1 MKTIKHNPGKLSVLI
16 ISLIS
21 LLWYDGSAQVYIS
34 RGNGDSWQPMGEG
47 LPDNARVNTLVL
59 KDALI
64 LAGTEAHGLYARD
77 LKGKRWNVS
86 GTGLPRGAGITSL
99 AVHRNRIVAGTKGKG
114 VFLSADN
121 GENWTASSKGMQNM
135 FVRAC
140 ISRGPVLFAG
150 TNEGIYLS
158 YDDGASWNLSKGGIQ
173 VNAFG
178 AYEEKLFVA
187 TNKGILYSDD
197 NGTTWTWRMT
207 DTAQQNLT
215 IAGKEIFIIGFNGRV
230 MRSADD
236 GRTWFTA
243 VGVQPTFSIRP
254 FGNVLFASQKQGIV
268 RSTDKGWSW
277 WYSGDGLPAELVF
290 TEMLITPTGIVVA
303 AGRAGC

>member
-1 MKTIKHNPGKLSVLI
+1 MKHNQGKLSVLI

-34 RGNGDSWQPMGEG
+34 RGNGDYWQAMGEG
-47 LPDNARVNTLVL
+47 LPEDARVNTLVL

-77 LKGKRWNVS
+77 LRGKRWDVS
-86 GTGLPRGAGITSL
+86 GAGLPRGAAITAL
-99 AVHRNRIVAGTKGKG
+99 TVHRNMIVAGTKGKG

-140 ISRGPVLFAG
+140 ISHGSVLFAG
-150 TNEGIYLS
+150 TNEGIYMS
-158 YDDGASWNLSKGGIQ
+158 YDNGASWMLAKHGIQ

-178 AYEEKLFVA
+178 AYGGKLFAA
-187 TNKGILYSDD
+187 TNKGILYSD
-197 NGTTWTWRMT
+197 NSGTTWTWRMT
-207 DTAQQNLT
+207 GVAQQKLT
-215 IAGKEIFIIGFNGRV
+215 IAGKEIFIIGFNGQV

-236 GRTWFTA
+236 GLTWFA
-243 VGVQPTFSIRP
+243 AMGVHPTFSIRP
-254 FGNVLFASQKQGIV
+254 VGNMLLASQKQGIV

-277 WYSGDGLPAELVF
+277 WHSGDGLPAELVF
-290 TEMLITPTGIVVA
+290 TEMLITPIGIVVA